1 MPPLPTEALI
11 GLEILKVPL
20 LRCTP
25 LVPSKSHETA
35 LLELLDLRKDY
46 TFNTTC
52 QYNGKYL
59 QTGGKRLLQL
69 FGLLLVRD
77 LEGVEEPGAPDL
89 ELMVV
94 RILLDLHALGVLPPG
109 LQKEV
114 LDLLDLAGHLETRD
128 LKRQLFQVGT
138 FTSLIHLTTMST
150 TRYKSN

>member
-1 MPPLPTEALI
+1 M
-11 GLEILKVPL
+11 L
-20 LRCTP
+20 LTR
-25 LVPSKSHETA
+25 
-35 LLELLDLRKDY
+35 LRK
-46 TFNTTC
+46 
-52 QYNGKYL
+52 YNGKYL
-59 QTGGKRLLQL
+59 QTRRKRLLQL

-94 RILLDLHALGVLPPG
+94 RIILDLHALGVLPPG

-138 FTSLIHLTTMST
+138 FKSLVHLTTIST
-150 TRYKSN
+150 TGYRSN